1 MIRLEDRKEIL
12 RNYNFR
18 SFYFLDYANSE
29 LQEIPKDDVLLALS
43 QQVGNCAIHLGVEL
57 GLCMAVIESI
67 LYKYPKDMFGETFGV
82 MKEWTSS
89 SKDKT
94 TILMLMKAFQSADTR
109 GVHFLIEKYR

>member
-1 MIRLEDRKEIL
+1 MIRLEDSKEIL

-18 SFYFLDYANSE
+18 CFYFLDYANSA

-57 GLCMAVIESI
+57 ELCMAAIERI
-67 LYKYPKDMFGETFGV
+67 LCKYPKDTFGQTFGV
-82 MKEWTSS
+82 MKEWRSS
-89 SKDKT
+89 SKVKT

-109 GVHFLIEKYR
+109 GVHFLRKKYR